1 MRRPS
6 TWATKISQSVDKES
20 VDMKMKLF
28 AAAVAALAAGG
39 AYAQSSVTLYGVA
52 DVGLEYNTNAN
63 AAGDDLFR
71 MASGNQ
77 SGSRWACVAWK
88 IWAAA

>member
-1 MRRPS
+1 MRRPN

-39 AYAQSSVTLYGVA
+39 AYAQSSVTLYGVVDA
-52 DVGLEYNTNAN
+52 GVEYATT
-63 AAGDDLFR
+63 
-71 MASGNQ
+71 
-77 SGSRWACVAWK
+77 SRACPVATTSC
-88 IWAAA
+88 A